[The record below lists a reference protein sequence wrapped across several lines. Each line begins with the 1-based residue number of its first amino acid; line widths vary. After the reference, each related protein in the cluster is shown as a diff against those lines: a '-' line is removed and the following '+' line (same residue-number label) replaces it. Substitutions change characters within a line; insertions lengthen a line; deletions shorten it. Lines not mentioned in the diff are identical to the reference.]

1 MEAIKEIKSVQKE
14 NIEELKQKYLSQL
27 SFKQLK
33 IIENAKDIFT
43 NFELERSNGFLKWL
57 DNNNINRL

>member
-1 MEAIKEIKSVQKE
+1 MEAIKEIKSIQKE

-27 SFKQLK
+27 SFQQLK

>member
-27 SFKQLK
+27 SFQQLK

>member
-1 MEAIKEIKSVQKE
+1 MEAIKEIKSVEKE
-14 NIEELKQKYLSQL
+14 KIEELKQKYLSQL

>member
-1 MEAIKEIKSVQKE
+1 MEDIKEIKSIQKE

-27 SFKQLK
+27 SFQQLK